1 MPHVPRRTLPL
12 AVVLAVVAL
21 GAVVVPVGAY
31 TARFTSQSVGDR
43 GADVRALQYLLSAA
57 GTPVGV
63 NGVFTAATATS
74 VRAFQTGH
82 GLTADGIVGD
92 TTWAQLAVP
101 LASGSHGPAVLALQT
116 ELRAKR
122 RSTVVADGV
131 YRSSTITAVRAF
143 QAHAGLPVNGRVDAA
158 VWRYLIGHFRNAAIT
173 RTGLCD
179 YSVGNGLANWGTA
192 TAIETIEAAARH
204 EVATGHGRVALGDA
218 SREHGGVIAGH
229 DTHRRGLDV
238 DVRLLRKDRAQCRVG
253 TNYRQAVY
261 DRAATR
267 GLIRTIRALAPGHVK
282 LIYFN
287 DPVLIREGLTR
298 RFAGHD
304 DHLHVRFCE
313 PLQPDPMYRC

>member
-1 MPHVPRRTLPL
+1 MPHFPRRTLPL

-21 GAVVVPVGAY
+21 GALVVPAGAY
-31 TARFTSQSVGDR
+31 TARFPSQSVGDR

-57 GTPVGV
+57 GTRRRDQRRVH
-63 NGVFTAATATS
+63 ARRHATS

-92 TTWAQLAVP
+92 STWARLAVP
-101 LASGSHGPAVLALQT
+101 LASGSSGPAVLALQT

-192 TAIETIEAAARH
+192 TAIATIEAAARH
-204 EVATGHGRVALGDA
+204 EVATGHGRVAA
-218 SREHGGVIAGH
+218 R
-229 DTHRRGLDV
+229 
-238 DVRLLRKDRAQCRVG
+238 
-253 TNYRQAVY
+253 
-261 DRAATR
+261 
-267 GLIRTIRALAPGHVK
+267 
-282 LIYFN
+282 
-287 DPVLIREGLTR
+287 
-298 RFAGHD
+298 
-304 DHLHVRFCE
+304 
-313 PLQPDPMYRC
+313 